1 MIAPKMINF
10 IATFLFFTLQKAA
23 ETINPTITYIR
34 HISAINH
41 SLIVIAFRLIMFV
54 LLPAPGRRCQVYD

>member
-1 MIAPKMINF
+1 MIAPTMINF
-10 IATFLFFTLQKAA
+10 IATFLFLTLQKAA

-41 SLIVIAFRLIMFV
+41 SLIVILFYKMV
-54 LLPAPGRRCQVYD
+54 E

>member
-1 MIAPKMINF
+1 MLPSTNIFMIALTMINF
-10 IATFLFFTLQKAA
+10 IATFSFLTLQKAA

-41 SLIVIAFRLIMFV
+41 SLIVILFYKMV
-54 LLPAPGRRCQVYD
+54 E